1 MASDQERIAILFIHG
16 ILGTTS
22 HFEPFLSLIPP
33 NWSICNLSLKGHG
46 GSVKDFSQASMTEWK
61 QQVKNALE
69 ELSETNN
76 KIIIVD
82 VLLEFF
88 RILSFSDNNV
98 EKSKLSLVPSV
109 KICSCNCATLYS
121 FNKSKGL
128 FIIKP
133 PKSKVAISYAY
144 FEA

>member
-1 MASDQERIAILFIHG
+1 MGLSEAGSERNFSSKIKAFFRNDTRYTHIFLKSLFPTELFI
-16 ILGTTS
+16 I
-22 HFEPFLSLIPP
+22 F
-33 NWSICNLSLKGHG
+33 
-46 GSVKDFSQASMTEWK
+46 
-61 QQVKNALE
+61 
-69 ELSETNN
+69 NN